1 MKTELNEVSSS
12 VTLWKSSTSE
22 VYFLPVVSIYFPVGE
37 DVTVPFLSD
46 PCEEV
51 GRTTNYYFSITK
63 RIRFG
68 HHTNAFFYSDLF
80 GIYEKLSNDTSNRS
94 VHLIFQFWPI
104 KYVLSSKS
112 IFFTGAINKPR
123 SSVSCLWVQPN
134 EAVWHMH
141 FKSVCCEKKSQNNF
155 SPNNIFPSF
164 IICDGPMPV
173 VCPLLSILP
182 NLVFPTKIFIVI
194 IINVLLYEM

>member
-1 MKTELNEVSSS
+1 MKTELNEGSSS

-37 DVTVPFLSD
+37 DVTVSLLSE

-51 GRTTNYYFSITK
+51 RRTTNYYFSITK

-68 HHTNAFFYSDLF
+68 HHTNALFYSDLF

-112 IFFTGAINKPR
+112 IFLLVQSINPEAQFP
-123 SSVSCLWVQPN
+123 VSECSQMKLYDICTLKVS
-134 EAVWHMH
+134 AVRR
-141 FKSVCCEKKSQNNF
+141 KVRI
-155 SPNNIFPSF
+155 IFPQ
-164 IICDGPMPV
+164 IIFFLV
-173 VCPLLSILP
+173 SLS
-182 NLVFPTKIFIVI
+182 VM
-194 IINVLLYEM
+194 VLCL